1 MTDAAA
7 QPAPRCKYITQTG
20 ECTRAPLHGS
30 EFCAKHARRKE
41 DEIKLG
47 QYLVSKKLFGDAPT
61 RHLEADD
68 IKSLKTEIAL
78 LRSMVERRWNMIEN
92 DTEFVSAF
100 PTMKDSFLALE
111 KLVTSCH
118 QMEVKLD
125 QLVSKQALLSL
136 AQKIVGVIQRN
147 LPADLPN
154 RDEIV
159 EQIGTEIATAI
170 QEQGN

>member
-1 MTDAAA
+1 MA
-7 QPAPRCKYITQTG
+7 QCEYVTEFGQCEKKAIDGHRFCKG
-20 ECTRAPLHGS
+20 
-30 EFCAKHARRKE
+30 HARRPE
-41 DEIKLG
+41 DDIALG
-47 QYLVSKKLFGDAPT
+47 QYLVSKRLFGEAPI

-78 LRSMVERRWNMIEN
+78 LRTMVEKRWNMIEN
-92 DTEFVSAF
+92 DVEFVAAF

-136 AQKIVGVIQRN
+136 AQKIVGVIQEE
-147 LPADLPN
+147 LPPELPSRDSVVEAIGN
-154 RDEIV
+154 RIANAIM
-159 EQIGTEIATAI
+159 EQTNG
-170 QEQGN
+170 

>member
-1 MTDAAA
+1 M
-7 QPAPRCKYITQTG
+7 QCEYITQMG
-20 ECTRAPLHGS
+20 QCKRQAEIGNR
-30 EFCAKHARRKE
+30 FCKHHSCRKD

-47 QYLVSKKLFGDAPT
+47 QYLISKKLFGQAPV

-78 LRSMVERRWNMIEN
+78 LRTMVEKRWNMLEN
-92 DTEFVSAF
+92 DVEFVAAF

-118 QMEVKLD
+118 VMEVKLD
-125 QLVSKQALLSL
+125 QLISKAGLLSL
-136 AQKIVGVIQRN
+136 AAKIVGVIRDE
-147 LPADLPN
+147 LPADLPE

-159 EQIGTEIATAI
+159 ERIGDEIAIKI
-170 QEQGN
+170 QEQTN